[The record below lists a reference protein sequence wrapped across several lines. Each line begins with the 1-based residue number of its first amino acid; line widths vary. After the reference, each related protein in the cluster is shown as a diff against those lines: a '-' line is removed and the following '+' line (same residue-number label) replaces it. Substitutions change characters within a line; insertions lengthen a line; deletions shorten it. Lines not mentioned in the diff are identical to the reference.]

1 MSKKII
7 ANINFQ
13 ETRVAI
19 LEDDVLMELYV
30 EGKTHQR
37 IAGNI
42 HKGVVT
48 KVLPGMQA
56 AFVNVGL
63 AKDAF
68 LYVMDVYYDI
78 ATQEKGPDEDEGAET
93 EPPTEAG
100 DEELLEQP
108 VEKLVSQNISDILRV
123 GQQVLVQ
130 ISKEPI
136 GTKGARA
143 TSHITLPGRY
153 LVYMPTVNHV
163 GVSKR
168 IRDEAERER
177 LRNIVRKLRQSN
189 HGGFI
194 VRTVG
199 EGREEE
205 DFAADLA
212 SLTNL
217 WQKIQ
222 KRAEAVQAP
231 QLIHADLDL
240 LLRIIRDYLS
250 PEIEELCIDSE
261 SDYLRSLE
269 YIDTIQP
276 KLTGRV
282 KLYVKPFP
290 IFEEYGIEDEIE
302 KALHSK
308 VWLKSGG
315 YIVVDQTEA
324 LVAIDVNTG
333 KYVGKRN
340 LEDTITKINV
350 EAAKEIVRQIRLRD
364 LGGIIIIDFIDMER
378 EENKQHVFQTLHE
391 ELKKDRSKSSILPLS
406 ELGLVQMTRKRV
418 KRSLGDT
425 MCRPCPYCYGRG
437 HIKSIRT
444 IIAEL
449 QREVMKLGD
458 IGEEKEILMRVHP
471 QVAAFLRREDRSLIQ
486 EIETTTGATVTIRSD
501 ESLHHEQYDILC
513 L

>member
-7 ANINFQ
+7 ANITFQ
-13 ETRVAI
+13 EARVAI
-19 LEDDVLMELYV
+19 LEDDVLMELYI

-42 HKGVVT
+42 YKGMVT

-78 ATQEKGPDEDEGAET
+78 VTQEKGEEDDHDARTANGGSPADEI
-93 EPPTEAG
+93 
-100 DEELLEQP
+100 LEQP
-108 VEKLVSQNISDILRV
+108 VEKLVSTNISDMLRV
-123 GQQVLVQ
+123 GQQILVQ

-168 IRDEAERER
+168 IRDESERDR
-177 LRNIVRKLRQSN
+177 LRQLVRTLRGSN
-189 HGGFI
+189 TGGFI

-199 EGREEE
+199 EGREET
-205 DFAADLA
+205 DFAADME

-217 WQKIQ
+217 WHKIQ
-222 KRAEAVQAP
+222 KRAEAVHAP

-240 LLRIIRDYLS
+240 LSRIIRDYLS
-250 PEIEELCIDSE
+250 PGIEALIIDSE
-261 SDYLRSLE
+261 LDYLQALE

-276 KLTGRV
+276 KFTSRV
-282 KLYVKPFP
+282 KLYVKSYPV
-290 IFEEYGIEDEIE
+290 FEDYGIEEEIE

-308 VWLKSGG
+308 VWLRSGG
-315 YIVVDQTEA
+315 YIVIDQTEA

-340 LEDTITKINV
+340 LEDTIAKINA

-364 LGGIIIIDFIDMER
+364 LGGIIIIDFIDMEK
-378 EENKQHVFQTLHE
+378 EENKQRVLDILRQ
-391 ELKKDRSKSSILPLS
+391 ELAKDRSKSSILPLS

-418 KRSLGDT
+418 KRSLVHT
-425 MCRPCPYCYGRG
+425 LSRACPYCNGRG
-437 HIKSIRT
+437 TIKSVRT
-444 IIAEL
+444 IIAEI
-449 QREVMKLGD
+449 QRGILKMGSLDED
-458 IGEEKEILMRVHP
+458 KEITMRVHP
-471 QVAAFLRREDRSLIQ
+471 DVAAFLRREDRSLVH
-486 EIETTTGATVTIRSD
+486 EIESTTGAAVTMRSD
-501 ESLHHEQYDILC
+501 DGLHHEQFDIVLH
-513 L
+513 